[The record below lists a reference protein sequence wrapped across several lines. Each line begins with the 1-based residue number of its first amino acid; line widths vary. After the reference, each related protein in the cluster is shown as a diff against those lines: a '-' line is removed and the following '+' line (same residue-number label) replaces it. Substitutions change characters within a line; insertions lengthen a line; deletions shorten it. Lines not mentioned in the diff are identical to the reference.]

1 MYIHMIIGENICI
14 KTQQEATSLTLNN
27 KDLTIEPK
35 TNINPQNPLFDQT

>member
-1 MYIHMIIGENICI
+1 MIIGENICI
-14 KTQQEATSLTLNN
+14 KTQQEAINLTLNN

>member
-1 MYIHMIIGENICI
+1 MVIGKNICI
-14 KTQQEATSLTLNN
+14 KTQQEAINLTLNN